1 MRAAFPAR
9 APGLRFPSPARLC
22 ARRGPA
28 PARGA
33 FHGSGAPGSG
43 QLIVELATKGDVAG
57 LRDLLDSSY
66 GGGVGA
72 SSELDASTRAIV
84 GAQVRTA
91 AQRAAHAGQDG
102 TLRLLLE
109 RGADL
114 GLAYGN
120 GRAIAVEAAARGHA
134 SVLEVLLTVGGAST
148 ETQNG
153 YGRTCLLEAAKE
165 GHVECVRVALAN
177 GANKNFVTKN
187 ANMSAAMFAAA
198 ENRAECLNVLRDAG
212 CDLDIERT
220 LDGKTAMQIHRETVK
235 AEINK
240 VLGKA

>member
-91 AQRAAHAGQDG
+91 AQRAAQCSRSCGAG
-102 TLRLLLE
+102 
-109 RGADL
+109 RG
-114 GLAYGN
+114 
-120 GRAIAVEAAARGHA
+120 
-134 SVLEVLLTVGGAST
+134 
-148 ETQNG
+148 
-153 YGRTCLLEAAKE
+153 
-165 GHVECVRVALAN
+165 
-177 GANKNFVTKN
+177 
-187 ANMSAAMFAAA
+187 
-198 ENRAECLNVLRDAG
+198 DAG
-212 CDLDIERT
+212 AAPVQPPRSRIAALVVSTSVGSVGPAGPVCP
-220 LDGKTAMQIHRETVK
+220 A
-235 AEINK
+235 
-240 VLGKA
+240 